1 MVQTYKV
8 IKAFGC
14 ARVNDIFEHDSEFD
28 VYVMSDEVNDEAF
41 DSIRSMCIT
50 AELAKDYA
58 NNGFLEEDSVVEI
71 ESADNAEAEKY
82 KKVIDTLTKEITKL
96 ENKYKQRNEAVIK
109 KYEAGK
115 MPTCQKVEHDT
126 VHFNLTKLLNR
137 FKDILNGNE

>member
-8 IKAFGC
+8 VKTFGC
-14 ARVNDIFEHDSEFD
+14 ARVNDIFEYDSEFN

-50 AELAKDYA
+50 AELARDYA
-58 NNGFLEEDSVVEI
+58 KNGFLQEDVVVED
-71 ESADNAEAEKY
+71 EVEDNSEAEKY
-82 KKVIDTLTKEITKL
+82 KKIIDTLTKEITKL